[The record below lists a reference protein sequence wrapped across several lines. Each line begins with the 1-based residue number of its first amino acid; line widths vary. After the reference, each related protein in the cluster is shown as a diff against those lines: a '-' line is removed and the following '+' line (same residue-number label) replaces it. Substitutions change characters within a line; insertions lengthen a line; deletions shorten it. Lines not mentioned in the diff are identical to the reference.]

1 MYVHRTNKLFYCLAI
16 FTLFCLNILQTNAG
30 ISALLRDTGVIPA
43 VPMND
48 LKETATNG
56 PELARIFYSAIGNLV
71 EAVPVFPIT
80 FNVPDMVTA
89 FGGLLSGMFNYITGN
104 GDGDGASQPKDVLGA
119 MFNIYRH
126 IAVQEDI
133 HDFEFMT

>member
-1 MYVHRTNKLFYCLAI
+1 MFKKNYTCLLLLFYFFLM
-16 FTLFCLNILQTNAG
+16 FSNRT
-30 ISALLRDTGVIPA
+30 D
-43 VPMND
+43 
-48 LKETATNG
+48 G
-56 PELARIFYSAIGNLV
+56 PELARIFYSAIGNFV
-71 EAVPVFPIT
+71 EAVPIFPVT

-104 GDGDGASQPKDVLGA
+104 DSGGGSQPKDVFGA
-119 MFNIYRH
+119 MLNIYRH

>member
-1 MYVHRTNKLFYCLAI
+1 MYVHKTNKLHYCLVI
-16 FTLFCLNILQTNAG
+16 FTVFCLSILQTNAG
-30 ISALLRDTGVIPA
+30 ISVLLRDTGVIPA
-43 VPMND
+43 VPMKD

-56 PELARIFYSAIGNLV
+56 PELARIFYSAVGNLV

-89 FGGLLSGMFNYITGN
+89 FSSMLSGMFNYITGN
-104 GDGDGASQPKDVLGA
+104 YGGNGASQPKDVLGD
-119 MFNIYRH
+119 MFNIFRH

-133 HDFEFMT
+133 HDLEFMT

>member
-1 MYVHRTNKLFYCLAI
+1 MFLNRTNA
-16 FTLFCLNILQTNAG
+16 
-30 ISALLRDTGVIPA
+30 
-43 VPMND
+43 
-48 LKETATNG
+48 

-89 FGGLLSGMFNYITGN
+89 FSGLLSGMYNYITGN
-104 GDGDGASQPKDVLGA
+104 SDGDGASQPKDVLGA

>member
-1 MYVHRTNKLFYCLAI
+1 M
-16 FTLFCLNILQTNAG
+16 
-30 ISALLRDTGVIPA
+30 LRDTGMIPA
-43 VPMND
+43 VPMKD
-48 LKETATNG
+48 LKETATDG
-56 PELARIFYSAIGNLV
+56 PELARIFYSAIGNFV
-71 EAVPVFPIT
+71 EAVPIFPVT

-104 GDGDGASQPKDVLGA
+104 DSGGGSQPKDVFGA
-119 MFNIYRH
+119 MLNIYRH